1 MGQIR
6 LLLGHRKSRRYVAT
20 VALLGLAGGLLL
32 WVFLTAQTTPPGPV
46 VSSTSLEG
54 VDLEDVLEVR
64 VLPADVR
71 PKVSR
76 QVAEQVALDNARYTS
91 LRDAVFARVATSIFQ
106 GPAWI
111 VSLNP
116 GDWAAPG
123 PGGGVVEY
131 LIVIVDAETGDFI
144 LGQSSTAAPP
154 GGWAEDSGGP
164 PPAPQP
170 LSAPAR
176 IGQ

>member
-1 MGQIR
+1 MSH
-6 LLLGHRKSRRYVAT
+6 LLRRSSGKNLGP
-20 VALLGLAGGLLL
+20 ALAFVLGGVTLALGV
-32 WVFLTAQTTPPGPV
+32 WAFLGAISPPGPV

-54 VDLEDVLEVR
+54 VDLEDVLEVS

-71 PKVSR
+71 PRVSR
-76 QVAEQVALDNARYTS
+76 QAAEQVALDNARYTS
-91 LRDAVFARVATSIFQ
+91 LRDAVFARVATSIFE

-154 GGWAEDSGGP
+154 GGWSEDSGGP
-164 PPAPQP
+164 PPALQP
-170 LSAPAR
+170 LSAPVR
-176 IGQ
+176 IGR